1 MHVCDHRRRHSPQ
14 CPEESPRASPYTYR
28 KLPRISPSAA
38 PYELQAASAAILAA
52 AALAIAAA
60 VAARLSL
67 VQRRRQRRRSSP
79 STAESAPLRVS
90 GGMLFSVMH
99 AAVSFGGY
107 PKGVTLFLA

>member
-1 MHVCDHRRRHSPQ
+1 MYVHRRRHSPQ
-14 CPEESPRASPYTYR
+14 PESPRRSSFPYTYR
-28 KLPRISPSAA
+28 ELPRISPSAA

-99 AAVSFGGY
+99 AAVSF
-107 PKGVTLFLA
+107 